1 MNKGILITW
10 FTTPAIVLVL
20 TCIRSATGMKKAE
33 QSREITLKMLREQD
47 RKERR
52 KLMNIMS
59 EKLPKGVKVYRYSST
74 PICK

>member
-1 MNKGILITW
+1 
-10 FTTPAIVLVL
+10 
-20 TCIRSATGMKKAE
+20 MKKAE

-59 EKLPKGVKVYRYSST
+59 EKLPKGVKV
-74 PICK
+74 